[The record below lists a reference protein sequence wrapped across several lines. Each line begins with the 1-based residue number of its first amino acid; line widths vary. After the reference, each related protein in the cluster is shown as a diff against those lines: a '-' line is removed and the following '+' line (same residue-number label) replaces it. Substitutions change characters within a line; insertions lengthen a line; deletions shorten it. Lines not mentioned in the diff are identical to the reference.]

1 MGTTGRRWLAA
12 VVGAMFA
19 LVGASRAHA
28 MSVQDMT
35 MLDGTGENRLWGF
48 GIVMG
53 LAGTGDSTD
62 ALPLA
67 RQLVSLLEAG
77 GISVPNL
84 EEVFGGQNAA
94 MVMVTCE
101 LPRDGARAGERYDVA
116 VESWFG
122 AESLEGGRLFITPLQ
137 GPLPGQGVYAFADGP
152 VTLEGTVETAGRVRN
167 GAQVAV
173 DLTAP
178 VVDASGRLTLIV
190 RPEYTGWTTT
200 KLLANTI
207 NQDRQ
212 GLREESAPI
221 ARAMDAKTVEVTIPA
236 PERSNPANFI
246 GNILSIRLDP
256 SLLELPAR
264 VIVNE
269 RTGSI
274 VVTGEVQISPAV
286 ISHEDLVVTTVTPDA
301 PPTPEAPRVAQS
313 NVTAVDT
320 TGDERQMA
328 RVEDLLEAMKALD
341 VPVADRIAILA
352 QLHEIGRLHAEF
364 IRE

>member
-1 MGTTGRRWLAA
+1 MSTTGRRWIVGWVALALALAGA
-12 VVGAMFA
+12 V
-19 LVGASRAHA
+19 RAPA
-28 MSVQDMT
+28 MSIQDMT
-35 MLDGTGENRLWGF
+35 MLDGTGENRLWGL
-48 GIVMG
+48 GIVVG
-53 LAGTGDSTD
+53 LAGTGDATD

-67 RQLVSLLEAG
+67 RQLVSVLEAG
-77 GISVPNL
+77 GVSVPNL

-101 LPRDGARAGERYDVA
+101 LPAEGARAGERYDVA

-122 AESLEGGRLFITPLQ
+122 ADSLAGGRLFITPLQ

-152 VTLEGTVETAGRVRN
+152 VTIEGTTETAGRVRG
-167 GAQVAV
+167 GAQVAQ

-178 VVDASGRLTLIV
+178 VVDAAGRINLIV
-190 RPEYTGWTTT
+190 KPEYTGWTTT

-212 GLREESAPI
+212 GLREDAAPI
-221 ARAMDAKTVEVTIPA
+221 ARAIDAKSVEVTIPA
-236 PERSNPANFI
+236 PERAHPANFI
-246 GNILSIRLDP
+246 GNVLSIRLDP

-286 ISHEDLVVTTVTPDA
+286 ISHRGLVVTTVEPEP
-301 PPTPEAPRVAQS
+301 PPTPDQPRVGRS
-313 NVTAVDT
+313 NVTAVET
-320 TGDERQMA
+320 IGDERRMA
-328 RVEDLLEAMKALD
+328 RLGDLLEAMKALD
-341 VPVADRIAILA
+341 VPVNDRIAILA
-352 QLHEIGRLHAEF
+352 QLHKAGKLHAEF